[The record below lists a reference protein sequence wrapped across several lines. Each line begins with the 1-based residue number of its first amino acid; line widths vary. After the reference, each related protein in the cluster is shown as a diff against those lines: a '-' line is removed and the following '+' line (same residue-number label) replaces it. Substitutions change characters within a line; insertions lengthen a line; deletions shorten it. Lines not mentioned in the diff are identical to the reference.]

1 MVRRKK
7 KTFVSIVQMEKCKRQ
22 THFLASNHFEP
33 SNFGSNGMT
42 LSSARKSP
50 FSFNNS
56 RRASNALNFP
66 FNFAIPTTRDINLMF
81 LLSRRS
87 LYSRCGSF
95 VIKQI
100 DVVLGSTRGCSI
112 GLDVKKTRCQ
122 TTDT

>member
-1 MVRRKK
+1 
-7 KTFVSIVQMEKCKRQ
+7 
-22 THFLASNHFEP
+22 
-33 SNFGSNGMT
+33 MT

-100 DVVLGSTRGCSI
+100 DVVLGSTRGYSI
-112 GLDVKKTRCQ
+112 GLDVKKARCQ
-122 TTDT
+122 TTNTQRIMPKDIHFDGFDFILERNLLDSNI